1 MGIQKLLIQ
10 YLLMPLARVMEKVP
24 ERVREYMFVAGGL
37 GVGFEIMHQNL
48 QLPSYRYLVY
58 FVIGCVSLGI
68 MILSTLRTD
77 MKPVR
82 FRKSISICWFGMGF
96 MLLQSALRLNMD
108 YIAEAIVF
116 LVAFPVV
123 FICWSNADRTQIFKL
138 LLRIIKILAVVFMV
152 ACLLFAKITKER
164 YQGIFNNP
172 NGVGELLMLTVGC
185 QIVEI
190 LYAKRL
196 DRKCWGDIL
205 ILGCAAAVC
214 YYTNSRT
221 GYLGMICAVLFG
233 AVMYLLTHDRKEN
246 VKCLIRLTA
255 TALVTVI
262 CVFNLVYVFQWRA
275 KLDIPFPDLSGETTQ
290 MSASIPSSESV
301 QTAAIAENP
310 VGAEENNQPVI
321 EKPTAAEPEFSGIE
335 SFHSVAKKKGE
346 MAGKSFD
353 DISTGRLTLWIFYAS
368 DLNLFG
374 HASVPTVFVPLTGQ
388 TIETSHMNI
397 LQFAYESGALA
408 GIFYFLLNLLSGLL
422 TIGFAW
428 KFRGEKY
435 AIMPLVVT
443 VVFGIGSLLSA
454 STSALVYIITFYY
467 YCVLFPVM
475 ASKPEEEAEKE

>member
-1 MGIQKLLIQ
+1 MVIQKLLIQ
-10 YLLMPLARVMEKVP
+10 YLLMPLARLMEKVP
-24 ERVREYMFVAGGL
+24 ERVREYLFLAGGL
-37 GVGFEIMHQNL
+37 GVGFGIMHQNL
-48 QLPSYRYLVY
+48 ELPSYRYLVY
-58 FVIGCVSLGI
+58 FAIGCVSLGV

-82 FRKSISICWFGMGF
+82 FRKGISICWFGMGF

-108 YIAEAIVF
+108 YIAEAIIF
-116 LVAFPVV
+116 LVAFPIV
-123 FICWSNADRTQIFKL
+123 FICWNNADRTQIFKL

-152 ACLLFAKITKER
+152 ASLLFAKITKER
-164 YQGIFNNP
+164 YQGIFDNP

-196 DRKCWGDIL
+196 DWKCWGDIL
-205 ILGCAAAVC
+205 LLGCAAAVC

-233 AVMYLLTHDRKEN
+233 SVMYLLTHDRKEN
-246 VKCLIRLTA
+246 FKSLIRLTA

-275 KLDIPFPDLSGETTQ
+275 KLDIPFPDLSGESLQT
-290 MSASIPSSESV
+290 SE
-301 QTAAIAENP
+301 IAENP
-310 VGAEENNQPVI
+310 AGVWEDIRMSAQAPGNGV
-321 EKPTAAEPEFSGIE
+321 TEPEFSGIE

-346 MAGKSFD
+346 TAGKSFD
-353 DISTGRLTLWIFYAS
+353 DISTGRLTLWKFYAS

-388 TIETSHMNI
+388 TIGTPHMSI
-397 LQFAYESGALA
+397 LQFAYESGAFA

-428 KFRGEKY
+428 KFRKEKY
-435 AIMPLVVT
+435 AVMPLVVT
-443 VVFGIGSLLSA
+443 VVFGVGSLLSA

-475 ASKPEEEAEKE
+475 VHQPAEEGEKE